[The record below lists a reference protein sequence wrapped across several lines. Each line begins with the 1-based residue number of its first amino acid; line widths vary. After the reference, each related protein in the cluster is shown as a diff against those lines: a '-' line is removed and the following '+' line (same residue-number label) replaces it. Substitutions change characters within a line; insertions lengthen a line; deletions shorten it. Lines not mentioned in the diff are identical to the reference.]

1 MQGLFITGTDTG
13 VGKTWTAC
21 ALASRLV
28 ERGVRV
34 GVYKPV
40 CSGAE
45 IGAAGQPIWN
55 DLDRLWEAMGR
66 WADPEV
72 ICPQKFRA
80 PLAPPLAAEAEGAR
94 VDAARLRFGVDWWRG
109 RVDLLLVEG
118 AGGLLSPLTE
128 AETNLDLA
136 RDLGF
141 PLLVVAANRL
151 GTINHTLL
159 TLHCAQTHSLAM
171 AGVVLCDCTA
181 ELDHSAES
189 NAGLLLR
196 FADLPWLGTLAYG
209 SQQIVTR
216 RGTPRGLDWWHLL
229 DWWHPGE
236 SRSAAGGAG

>member
-21 ALASRLV
+21 ALASRLT
-28 ERGVRV
+28 ELGVRV

-45 IGAAGQPIWN
+45 IDAEGRPRWS

-66 WADPEV
+66 WADREV
-72 ICPQKFRA
+72 LCPQKFRA

-94 VDAARLRFGVDWWRG
+94 VDADRLRSGVEWWRG

-118 AGGLLSPLTE
+118 AGGLLSPLAE

-159 TLHCAQTHSLAM
+159 TLHCAQSHGLAT
-171 AGVVLCDCTA
+171 AGVILCDCTA
-181 ELDHSAES
+181 ELDQSAAS
-189 NAGLLLR
+189 NAELLLR
-196 FADLPWLGTLAYG
+196 FADLPWLGTLAFG
-209 SQQIVTR
+209 SRQIVTR
-216 RGTPRGLDWWHLL
+216 RGTPRGLDWWHRV
-229 DWWHPGE
+229 E
-236 SRSAAGGAG
+236 S